1 MAASIS
7 HGVAG
12 AGRFLR
18 KELVAAY
25 PVFLFFLISF
35 LLLLFL
41 IKLALVAFAI
51 EITALSNAVVGAMIA
66 AKAVLVLDETPLA
79 RKLEQY
85 RRIVAI
91 GMKTLFYGL
100 AGLLLGYMERFVEA
114 IHKVHTPIGAI
125 QYVIDHTNQYRL
137 FAWALGIS
145 IVFALYFSF
154 LEISRRMGKGAL
166 WTLFFQVPRAT
177 SASSVSSKTSADS

>member
-1 MAASIS
+1 MAASLS
-7 HGVAG
+7 HGVSG
-12 AGRFLR
+12 AGRFIR

-41 IKLALVAFAI
+41 IKLALAAFSI
-51 EITALSNAVVGAMIA
+51 EITALSNAVVGAMVA

-79 RKLEQY
+79 RRLERH

-91 GMKTLFYGL
+91 AVKTLFYGL
-100 AGLLLGYMERFVEA
+100 AGLLLGYIERFVEA
-114 IHKVHTPIGAI
+114 MHKVHTPIGAI
-125 QYVIDHTNQYRL
+125 QYVIDHANQYRL

-154 LEISRRMGKGAL
+154 LEISQRMGEGAL
-166 WTLFFQVPRAT
+166 WTLFFHAPRTDDA
-177 SASSVSSKTSADS
+177 SNASSTIGADN

>member
-1 MAASIS
+1 MLTNMGAALS
-7 HGVAG
+7 HGIAG

-41 IKLALVAFAI
+41 IKLALAEFSI
-51 EITALSNAVVGAMIA
+51 EIAALSNAVVGALIA
-66 AKAVLVLDETPLA
+66 AKAVLVLDETPLT
-79 RKLEQY
+79 RKLEHH
-85 RRIVAI
+85 RRIVAVAA
-91 GMKTLFYGL
+91 KTLFYGI
-100 AGLLLGYMERFVEA
+100 AGLLLGYIERFLEA
-114 IHKVHTPIGAI
+114 MRKVHTSTGAI
-125 QYVIDHTNQYRL
+125 QYVIYHANHYRL

-154 LEISRRMGKGAL
+154 LEISRRMGEGAL
-166 WTLFFQVPRAT
+166 WTLFFEAPR
-177 SASSVSSKTSADS
+177 SANGSNAS